1 MALRSG
7 ATSASDLLTA
17 ATRRMGATR
26 HLNAF
31 IGGVLPRAIER
42 AEASDE
48 RRRSRARSASR
59 VENETKRDD
68 APGAT
73 TECSHVPSL
82 LDGVPIAVKDNF
94 FVPGA
99 PTTAGSNVLRDFVA
113 PDVPGAFESTVTRR
127 LARRGAVLFAKTNMD
142 EFGMGSA
149 NAHSAF
155 GAAVNPWTRKYVTD
169 ETDETVSKKQTMRV
183 PGGSSGGS
191 AVAVASGVAV
201 AAVGSDTG
209 GSARLPAS
217 YCGVVGFKPTYGRVS
232 RWGLVPYCSSLDC
245 PGFLTR
251 TVADAVLMLDATQG
265 RDALDPAT
273 LVADERVAALARD
286 VEANVA
292 RRAET
297 SNDAFEKTE
306 ARTFTD
312 DIVSVK
318 DGEYL
323 RDRGYLR
330 SKPGFPLAGWRV
342 GIPNE
347 YFVSELSDET
357 ARAWTETADACER
370 AGASVIPVSLP
381 HTRAALAAYYVIAP
395 AEASSNL
402 ARYDGVRFGYRP
414 QSSLSKNLSKNLSKS
429 LSSLSS
435 ASPFANAATA
445 FRGAAFGA
453 ETRRR
458 VLVGTFVSGSKRV
471 ARYVEKAQKVRR
483 AVSDDFRDA
492 FAKVDILLVPT
503 APSTA
508 PPLFDSEKN
517 SEENSEDASETD
529 ASLAAYAADAMTVPA
544 SLAGLPAVSLP
555 VGLGTETGLPVGVQV
570 IAARGNDA
578 DALGFAMRLEARVEA
593 LGDRGGGAGP
603 EAAADGKAG
612 AVGWGER
619 HRAVGV
625 LEATRFAIGG

>member
-1 MALRSG
+1 M
-7 ATSASDLLTA
+7 
-17 ATRRMGATR
+17 
-26 HLNAF
+26 
-31 IGGVLPRAIER
+31 PRAIER

-155 GAAVNPWTRKYVTD
+155 GAAVNPWTRKRVNDETD
-169 ETDETVSKKQTMRV
+169 ETDETAETDKRRVFETTRV

-312 DIVSVK
+312 DIVSVN